1 MRFNWMKIKLIF
13 LLALISALFYST
25 SSVNN
30 LRDVSKMDIYINNSN
45 NLFITKDSIKS
56 AVIEIISTKNIRK
69 SSVHSQ
75 ALEFELNKIE
85 LVKNSDVFVD
95 VNGNMIINIEQR
107 KPIARFLDNKS
118 YLDEDGLIMPKS
130 KYYSARV
137 PVIRGYTNTQ
147 DQLSLIYK
155 LSNYINN
162 DKFLSQSATEILID
176 SNSNFSIKLRDYR
189 FKILIGQLNNL
200 DLKIKNFKAFY
211 INALANQ
218 ILNKYSVI
226 NLQFDNQVVCVKI

>member
-1 MRFNWMKIKLIF
+1 MRFSWMKIKLFF
-13 LLALISALFYST
+13 LLVLIFGLFYST
-25 SSVNN
+25 ISVNN
-30 LRDVSKMDIYINNSN
+30 LRDISKTDIYIHNSN

-56 AVIEIISTKNIRK
+56 AVIEIITTKNIHK
-69 SSVHSQ
+69 SSVHLK

-85 LVKNSDVFVD
+85 LVRKSDVFID
-95 VNGNMIINIEQR
+95 VNGTMIIDIEQR
-107 KPIARFLDNKS
+107 KPIARFIDNKS
-118 YLDEDGLIMPKS
+118 YLDEDGLVMPKS

-137 PVIRGYTNTQ
+137 PVIKGYANTQ
-147 DQLSLIYK
+147 DQLDLIYK
-155 LSNYINN
+155 LTNYIKD

-211 INALANQ
+211 INASANQ

>member
-1 MRFNWMKIKLIF
+1 MRFSWMKIKLFF
-13 LLALISALFYST
+13 LLVLISGLFYST
-25 SSVNN
+25 ISVNN
-30 LRDVSKMDIYINNSN
+30 LRDISKTDIYIHDSS

-56 AVIEIISTKNIRK
+56 AVIEIITTKNIHK
-69 SSVHSQ
+69 SSVHLK

-85 LVKNSDVFVD
+85 LVKKSDVFVD
-95 VNGNMIINIEQR
+95 VNGTMVVNIKQR
-107 KPIARFLDNKS
+107 KPIARFLNNKS
-118 YLDEDGLIMPKS
+118 YLDEDGLVMPKS

-137 PVIRGYTNTQ
+137 PVIKGYANTQ
-147 DQLSLIYK
+147 DQLDLIYK
-155 LSNYINN
+155 LSNYIRD

-211 INALANQ
+211 INASANQ

>member
-1 MRFNWMKIKLIF
+1 MRFSWMKIKLFF
-13 LLALISALFYST
+13 LLVLISGLFYST
-25 SSVNN
+25 ISVNN
-30 LRDVSKMDIYINNSN
+30 LRDISKTDIYIHDSS

-56 AVIEIISTKNIRK
+56 AVIEIITTKNIHK
-69 SSVHSQ
+69 SSVHLK

-85 LVKNSDVFVD
+85 LVKKSDVFID
-95 VNGNMIINIEQR
+95 VNGTMVIDIEQR
-107 KPIARFLDNKS
+107 KPIARFIDNKF
-118 YLDEDGLIMPKS
+118 YLDEDGFVMPKS

-137 PVIRGYTNTQ
+137 PVIKGYANTQ
-147 DQLSLIYK
+147 DQLDLIYK
-155 LSNYINN
+155 LSNYIRD

-211 INALANQ
+211 INASANQ

>member
-1 MRFNWMKIKLIF
+1 MRINWMKIKLIF
-13 LLALISALFYST
+13 LLILISGLFYST
-25 SSVNN
+25 ISVNN
-30 LRDVSKMDIYINNSN
+30 LRDISKTDIYIDNSN

-56 AVIEIISTKNIRK
+56 AVLEIITTKNIRK
-69 SSVHSQ
+69 SSVHPK
-75 ALEFELNKIE
+75 ALEFELNKNE
-85 LVKNSDVFVD
+85 LVRKSDVFID
-95 VNGNMIINIEQR
+95 VNGTMVVNIQQR
-107 KPIARFLDNKS
+107 MPIARFIDNKS
-118 YLDEDGLIMPKS
+118 YLDEDGLVMPKS
-130 KYYSARV
+130 RYYSARV
-137 PVIRGYTNTQ
+137 PVIKGYANTQ
-147 DQLSLIYK
+147 DQLDLIYK
-155 LSNYINN
+155 LSNYIKD

-211 INALANQ
+211 INASANQ

>member
-1 MRFNWMKIKLIF
+1 MRFSWMKIKLFF
-13 LLALISALFYST
+13 LLVLISGLFYST
-25 SSVNN
+25 ISVNN
-30 LRDVSKMDIYINNSN
+30 LRDISKTDIYIHDSS

-56 AVIEIISTKNIRK
+56 AVIEIITTKNIHK
-69 SSVHSQ
+69 SSVHLK

-85 LVKNSDVFVD
+85 LVKKSDVFID
-95 VNGNMIINIEQR
+95 VNGTIVIDIEQR
-107 KPIARFLDNKS
+107 KPIARFIDNKS
-118 YLDEDGLIMPKS
+118 YLDEDGLVMPKS

-137 PVIRGYTNTQ
+137 PVIKGYTNSQ
-147 DQLSLIYK
+147 DQLDLIYK
-155 LSNYINN
+155 LSNYIKD

-189 FKILIGQLNNL
+189 FKILIGQLNNI

-211 INALANQ
+211 INASANQ

>member
-1 MRFNWMKIKLIF
+1 MRFSWMKIKLFF
-13 LLALISALFYST
+13 LLVLISGLFYST
-25 SSVNN
+25 ISVNN
-30 LRDVSKMDIYINNSN
+30 LRDISKTDIYIDNSN

-56 AVIEIISTKNIRK
+56 AVIEIITTKNIHK
-69 SSVHSQ
+69 SSVHLK

-85 LVKNSDVFVD
+85 LVRKSDVFID
-95 VNGNMIINIEQR
+95 VNGTMVVNIHQR
-107 KPIARFLDNKS
+107 MPIARFLDNKS
-118 YLDEDGLIMPKS
+118 YLDEDGLVMPKS

-137 PVIRGYTNTQ
+137 PVIKGYANTQ
-147 DQLSLIYK
+147 DQLDLIYK
-155 LSNYINN
+155 LSNYIKD

-200 DLKIKNFKAFY
+200 DLKIKNFKAFF
-211 INALANQ
+211 INASANQ

>member
-1 MRFNWMKIKLIF
+1 MRFSWMKIKLFF
-13 LLALISALFYST
+13 LLVLISGLFYST
-25 SSVNN
+25 ISVNN
-30 LRDVSKMDIYINNSN
+30 LRDISKTDIYIHDSS

-56 AVIEIISTKNIRK
+56 AVIEIITTKNIHK
-69 SSVHSQ
+69 SSVHLK

-85 LVKNSDVFVD
+85 LVKKSDVFID
-95 VNGNMIINIEQR
+95 VNGTMVIDIEQR
-107 KPIARFLDNKS
+107 KPIARFIDNKF
-118 YLDEDGLIMPKS
+118 YLDEDGFVMPKS

-137 PVIRGYTNTQ
+137 PVIKGYANTQ
-147 DQLSLIYK
+147 DQLDLIYK
-155 LSNYINN
+155 LSNYIK
-162 DKFLSQSATEILID
+162 DDRFLSQSATEILID

-211 INALANQ
+211 INASANQ

>member
-1 MRFNWMKIKLIF
+1 MRFSWMKIKLFF
-13 LLALISALFYST
+13 LLVLISGLFYST
-25 SSVNN
+25 ISVNN
-30 LRDVSKMDIYINNSN
+30 LRDISKTDIYIHDSS

-56 AVIEIISTKNIRK
+56 AVIEIITTKNIHK
-69 SSVHSQ
+69 SSVHLK

-85 LVKNSDVFVD
+85 LVKKSDVFID
-95 VNGNMIINIEQR
+95 VNGTMVIDIEQR
-107 KPIARFLDNKS
+107 KPIARFIDNKF
-118 YLDEDGLIMPKS
+118 YLDEDGFVMPKS

-137 PVIRGYTNTQ
+137 PVIKGYAKTQ
-147 DQLSLIYK
+147 DQLDLIYK
-155 LSNYINN
+155 LSNYIKD

-211 INALANQ
+211 INASANQ

>member
-1 MRFNWMKIKLIF
+1 MKIKLFF
-13 LLALISALFYST
+13 LLVLISGLFYST
-25 SSVNN
+25 ISVNN
-30 LRDVSKMDIYINNSN
+30 LRDISKTDIYIHDSS

-56 AVIEIISTKNIRK
+56 AVIEIITTKNIHK
-69 SSVHSQ
+69 SSVHLK

-85 LVKNSDVFVD
+85 LVKKSDVFID
-95 VNGNMIINIEQR
+95 VNGTIVIDIEQR
-107 KPIARFLDNKS
+107 KPIARFIDNKF
-118 YLDEDGLIMPKS
+118 YLDEDGFVMPKS

-137 PVIRGYTNTQ
+137 PVIKGYANTQ
-147 DQLSLIYK
+147 DQLDLIYK
-155 LSNYINN
+155 LSNYIRD

-211 INALANQ
+211 INASANQ

>member
-1 MRFNWMKIKLIF
+1 MRFSWMKIKLFF
-13 LLALISALFYST
+13 LLVLISGLFYST
-25 SSVNN
+25 ISVNN
-30 LRDVSKMDIYINNSN
+30 LRDISETNIIIDNSN
-45 NLFITKDSIKS
+45 NLFITKDSIKN
-56 AVIEIISTKNIRK
+56 AVIKIIATKNIRK
-69 SSVHSQ
+69 SSVHLK

-85 LVKNSDVFVD
+85 LVRKSNVFID
-95 VNGNMIINIEQR
+95 VNGTIVIDIEQR
-107 KPIARFLDNKS
+107 KPIARFIDNKS
-118 YLDEDGLIMPKS
+118 YLDEDGLVMPKS

-137 PVIRGYTNTQ
+137 PVIKGYANTQ
-147 DQLSLIYK
+147 DQLDLIYK
-155 LSNYINN
+155 LSNYIKD

-211 INALANQ
+211 INASANQ

>member
-1 MRFNWMKIKLIF
+1 MRFSWMKIKLFF
-13 LLALISALFYST
+13 LLVLISGLFYST
-25 SSVNN
+25 ISVNN
-30 LRDVSKMDIYINNSN
+30 LRDISKTDIYIHDSS

-56 AVIEIISTKNIRK
+56 AVIEIITTKNIHK
-69 SSVHSQ
+69 SSVHLK

-85 LVKNSDVFVD
+85 LVKKSDVFID
-95 VNGNMIINIEQR
+95 VNGTMVIDIEQR
-107 KPIARFLDNKS
+107 KPIARFIDNKS
-118 YLDEDGLIMPKS
+118 YLDEDGLVMPKS

-137 PVIRGYTNTQ
+137 PVIKGYTNSQ
-147 DQLSLIYK
+147 DQLDLIYK
-155 LSNYINN
+155 LSNYIKD

-211 INALANQ
+211 INASANQ

>member
-95 VNGNMIINIEQR
+95 VNGSMLINIEQR

-211 INALANQ
+211 INASANQ

>member
-1 MRFNWMKIKLIF
+1 MKIKLFF
-13 LLALISALFYST
+13 LLVLIFGLFYST
-25 SSVNN
+25 ISVNN
-30 LRDVSKMDIYINNSN
+30 LRDISKTDIYIHNSN

-56 AVIEIISTKNIRK
+56 AVIEIITTKNIHK
-69 SSVHSQ
+69 SSVHLK

-85 LVKNSDVFVD
+85 LVRKSDVFID
-95 VNGNMIINIEQR
+95 VNGTMVVNIQQR

-137 PVIRGYTNTQ
+137 PVIKGYANTQ
-147 DQLSLIYK
+147 DQLDLIYQ
-155 LSNYINN
+155 LTNYIKD

-211 INALANQ
+211 INASANQ

>member
-1 MRFNWMKIKLIF
+1 MRFSWMKIKLFF
-13 LLALISALFYST
+13 LLVLISGLFYST
-25 SSVNN
+25 ISVNN
-30 LRDVSKMDIYINNSN
+30 LRDISKTDIYIDNSN

-56 AVIEIISTKNIRK
+56 AVIEIITTKNIRK
-69 SSVHSQ
+69 SSVHLK

-85 LVKNSDVFVD
+85 LVRKSDVFID
-95 VNGNMIINIEQR
+95 VNGTMVIDIEQR
-107 KPIARFLDNKS
+107 KPIARFIDNKS
-118 YLDEDGLIMPKS
+118 YLDEDGLVMPKS

-137 PVIRGYTNTQ
+137 PVIKGYANTQ
-147 DQLSLIYK
+147 DQLDLIYK
-155 LSNYINN
+155 LSNYIKD

-211 INALANQ
+211 INASANQ

>member
-1 MRFNWMKIKLIF
+1 MRFSWMKIKLFF
-13 LLALISALFYST
+13 LLVLIFGLFYST
-25 SSVNN
+25 ISVNN
-30 LRDVSKMDIYINNSN
+30 LRDISKTDIYIHNSN

-56 AVIEIISTKNIRK
+56 AVTKIITTKNIHK
-69 SSVHSQ
+69 SSVHLK

-85 LVKNSDVFVD
+85 LVRKSDVFID
-95 VNGNMIINIEQR
+95 VNGTMIIDIEQR
-107 KPIARFLDNKS
+107 KPIARFIDNKS
-118 YLDEDGLIMPKS
+118 YLDEDGLVMPKS

-137 PVIRGYTNTQ
+137 PVIKGYANTQ
-147 DQLSLIYK
+147 DQLDLIYQ
-155 LSNYINN
+155 LSNYIKD

-176 SNSNFSIKLRDYR
+176 NNNNFSIKLRDYR

>member
-1 MRFNWMKIKLIF
+1 MRFSWMKIKLFF
-13 LLALISALFYST
+13 LLVLISGLFYST
-25 SSVNN
+25 ISVNN
-30 LRDVSKMDIYINNSN
+30 LRDISKTDIYIHDSS

-56 AVIEIISTKNIRK
+56 AVIEIITTKNIHK
-69 SSVHSQ
+69 SSVHLK

-85 LVKNSDVFVD
+85 LVKKSDVFID
-95 VNGNMIINIEQR
+95 VNGTMVIDIEQR
-107 KPIARFLDNKS
+107 KPIARFIDNKF
-118 YLDEDGLIMPKS
+118 YLDEDGFVMPKS

-137 PVIRGYTNTQ
+137 PVIKGYANTQ
-147 DQLSLIYK
+147 DQLDLIYK
-155 LSNYINN
+155 LSNYIRD

-211 INALANQ
+211 INASTNQ

>member
-1 MRFNWMKIKLIF
+1 MRFSWMKIKLFF
-13 LLALISALFYST
+13 LLVLLSGLFYST
-25 SSVNN
+25 ISVNN
-30 LRDVSKMDIYINNSN
+30 LRDISKTDIYIHDSS

-56 AVIEIISTKNIRK
+56 AVIEIITTKNIRK
-69 SSVHSQ
+69 SSVHLK

-85 LVKNSDVFVD
+85 LVRKSDVFID
-95 VNGNMIINIEQR
+95 VNGTMVIDIEQR
-107 KPIARFLDNKS
+107 KPIARFIDNKS
-118 YLDEDGLIMPKS
+118 YLDEDGLVMPKS

-137 PVIRGYTNTQ
+137 PVIKGYANTQ
-147 DQLSLIYK
+147 DQLDLIYK
-155 LSNYINN
+155 LSNYIKD

-211 INALANQ
+211 INASANQ

>member
-13 LLALISALFYST
+13 LLVLISALFYST

-45 NLFITKDSIKS
+45 NLFITKDSINN
-56 AVIEIISTKNIRK
+56 AVVEIISTKKIRK

-211 INALANQ
+211 INASTNQ

-226 NLQFDNQVVCVKI
+226 NLQFDNQVVCVKN

>member
-1 MRFNWMKIKLIF
+1 MRFSWMKIKLFF
-13 LLALISALFYST
+13 LLVLIFGLFYST
-25 SSVNN
+25 ISVNN
-30 LRDVSKMDIYINNSN
+30 LRDISKTDIYIHNSN

-56 AVIEIISTKNIRK
+56 AVIQIITTKNIHK
-69 SSVHSQ
+69 SSVHLK

-85 LVKNSDVFVD
+85 LVRKSDVFID
-95 VNGNMIINIEQR
+95 VNGTMIIDIEQR
-107 KPIARFLDNKS
+107 KPIARFIDNKS
-118 YLDEDGLIMPKS
+118 YLDEDGLVMPKS

-137 PVIRGYTNTQ
+137 PVIKGYANTQ
-147 DQLSLIYK
+147 DQLDLIYK
-155 LSNYINN
+155 LTIYIKD

-211 INALANQ
+211 INASANK

>member
-1 MRFNWMKIKLIF
+1 MRFSWMKIKLFF
-13 LLALISALFYST
+13 LLVLISGLFYST
-25 SSVNN
+25 ISVNN
-30 LRDVSKMDIYINNSN
+30 LRDISETNIIIDNSN

-56 AVIEIISTKNIRK
+56 AVIEIITTKNIHK
-69 SSVHSQ
+69 SSVHLK

-85 LVKNSDVFVD
+85 LVRKSDVFID
-95 VNGNMIINIEQR
+95 VNGTMVIDIEQR
-107 KPIARFLDNKS
+107 KPIARFIDNKS
-118 YLDEDGLIMPKS
+118 YLDEDGLVMPKS

-137 PVIRGYTNTQ
+137 PVIKGYANTQ
-147 DQLSLIYK
+147 DQLDLIYK
-155 LSNYINN
+155 LSNYIKD

-211 INALANQ
+211 INASANQ

>member
-1 MRFNWMKIKLIF
+1 MRFSWMKIKLFF
-13 LLALISALFYST
+13 LLVLISGLFYST
-25 SSVNN
+25 ISVNN
-30 LRDVSKMDIYINNSN
+30 LRDISKTDIYIHDSS

-56 AVIEIISTKNIRK
+56 AVIEIITTKNIHK
-69 SSVHSQ
+69 SSVHLK

-85 LVKNSDVFVD
+85 LVRKSDVFID
-95 VNGNMIINIEQR
+95 VNGTIVIDIEQR
-107 KPIARFLDNKS
+107 KPIARFIDNKS
-118 YLDEDGLIMPKS
+118 YLDEDGLVMPKS

-137 PVIRGYTNTQ
+137 PVIKGYTNSQ
-147 DQLSLIYK
+147 DQLDLIYK
-155 LSNYINN
+155 LSNYIKD

-211 INALANQ
+211 INASANQ

>member
-1 MRFNWMKIKLIF
+1 MRINWMKIKLIF
-13 LLALISALFYST
+13 LLILISGLFYST
-25 SSVNN
+25 ISVNN
-30 LRDVSKMDIYINNSN
+30 LRDISKTNIYIDNSN

-56 AVIEIISTKNIRK
+56 AVTEIITTKNIRK
-69 SSVHSQ
+69 SSVHVK

-85 LVKNSDVFVD
+85 LVRKSDVFID
-95 VNGNMIINIEQR
+95 VNGTMVVNIQQR
-107 KPIARFLDNKS
+107 MPIARFIDNKS
-118 YLDEDGLIMPKS
+118 YLDEDGLVMPKS
-130 KYYSARV
+130 RYYSARV
-137 PVIRGYTNTQ
+137 PVIKGYANTQ
-147 DQLSLIYK
+147 DQLDLIYQ
-155 LSNYINN
+155 LSNYIKD

-176 SNSNFSIKLRDYR
+176 NNNNFSIKLRDYR

>member
-1 MRFNWMKIKLIF
+1 MRFSWMKIKLFF
-13 LLALISALFYST
+13 LLVLISGLFYST
-25 SSVNN
+25 ISVNN
-30 LRDVSKMDIYINNSN
+30 LRDISKTDIYIHDSS

-56 AVIEIISTKNIRK
+56 AVIEIITTKNIHK
-69 SSVHSQ
+69 SSVHLK

-85 LVKNSDVFVD
+85 LVRKSNVFID
-95 VNGNMIINIEQR
+95 VNGTIVIDIEQR
-107 KPIARFLDNKS
+107 KPIARFIDNKS
-118 YLDEDGLIMPKS
+118 YLDEDGLVMPKS

-137 PVIRGYTNTQ
+137 PVIKGYANTQ
-147 DQLSLIYK
+147 DQLDLIYK
-155 LSNYINN
+155 LSNYIKD

-211 INALANQ
+211 INASANQ

>member
-1 MRFNWMKIKLIF
+1 MRFSWMKIKLVF
-13 LLALISALFYST
+13 LLVLISGLFYST
-25 SSVNN
+25 ISVNN
-30 LRDVSKMDIYINNSN
+30 LRDISKTDIYIHNSN

-56 AVIEIISTKNIRK
+56 AVIKIITTKNIHK
-69 SSVHSQ
+69 SSVHLK

-85 LVKNSDVFVD
+85 LVRKSDVFID
-95 VNGNMIINIEQR
+95 VNGTMVIGIEQR
-107 KPIARFLDNKS
+107 KPIARFMDNKS
-118 YLDEDGLIMPKS
+118 YLDEDGLVMPKS

-137 PVIRGYTNTQ
+137 PVIKGYTNNL
-147 DQLSLIYK
+147 DQLDLIYK
-155 LSNYINN
+155 LSNYIKD

-211 INALANQ
+211 INASANQ

-226 NLQFDNQVVCVKI
+226 NLQFDNQVVCVKK

>member
-1 MRFNWMKIKLIF
+1 MRFSWMKIKLFF
-13 LLALISALFYST
+13 LLVLISGLFYST
-25 SSVNN
+25 ISVNN
-30 LRDVSKMDIYINNSN
+30 LRDISKTDIYIHDSS

-56 AVIEIISTKNIRK
+56 AVIEIITTKNIHK
-69 SSVHSQ
+69 SSVHLK

-85 LVKNSDVFVD
+85 LVKKSDVFID
-95 VNGNMIINIEQR
+95 VNGTMVIDIEQR
-107 KPIARFLDNKS
+107 KPIARFIDNKF
-118 YLDEDGLIMPKS
+118 YLDEDGFVMPKS

-137 PVIRGYTNTQ
+137 PVIKGYANTQ
-147 DQLSLIYK
+147 NQLDLIYK
-155 LSNYINN
+155 LSNYIKD

-211 INALANQ
+211 INASANQ

>member
-1 MRFNWMKIKLIF
+1 MRFSWMKIKLFF
-13 LLALISALFYST
+13 LLVLIFGLFYST
-25 SSVNN
+25 ISVNN
-30 LRDVSKMDIYINNSN
+30 LRDISKTDIYIHDSS

-56 AVIEIISTKNIRK
+56 AVIEIITTKNIHK
-69 SSVHSQ
+69 SSVHLK
-75 ALEFELNKIE
+75 ALKFELNKIE
-85 LVKNSDVFVD
+85 LVRKSNVFID
-95 VNGNMIINIEQR
+95 VNGTIVIDIEQR
-107 KPIARFLDNKS
+107 KPIARFIDNKS
-118 YLDEDGLIMPKS
+118 YLDEDGLVMPKS

-137 PVIRGYTNTQ
+137 PVIKGYTNSQ
-147 DQLSLIYK
+147 DQLDLIYK
-155 LSNYINN
+155 LSNYIKD

-211 INALANQ
+211 INASANQ

>member
-1 MRFNWMKIKLIF
+1 MRFSWMKIKLFF
-13 LLALISALFYST
+13 LLVLIFGLFYST
-25 SSVNN
+25 ISVNN
-30 LRDVSKMDIYINNSN
+30 LRDISKTDIYIHNSN

-56 AVIEIISTKNIRK
+56 AVIEIITTKNIHK
-69 SSVHSQ
+69 SSVHLK

-85 LVKNSDVFVD
+85 LVRKSDVFID
-95 VNGNMIINIEQR
+95 VNGTMIIDIEQR
-107 KPIARFLDNKS
+107 KPIARFIDNKS
-118 YLDEDGLIMPKS
+118 YLDEDGLVMPKS

-137 PVIRGYTNTQ
+137 PVIKGYANTQ
-147 DQLSLIYK
+147 DQLDLIYK
-155 LSNYINN
+155 LTNYIKD

>member
-1 MRFNWMKIKLIF
+1 MRFSWMKIKLFF
-13 LLALISALFYST
+13 LLVLISGLFYST
-25 SSVNN
+25 ISVNN
-30 LRDVSKMDIYINNSN
+30 LRDISKTDIYIHDSS

-56 AVIEIISTKNIRK
+56 AVIEIITTKNIHK
-69 SSVHSQ
+69 SSVHLK

-85 LVKNSDVFVD
+85 LVKKSDVFID
-95 VNGNMIINIEQR
+95 VNGTMVIDIEQR
-107 KPIARFLDNKS
+107 KPIARFIDNKS
-118 YLDEDGLIMPKS
+118 YLDEDGLVMPKS

-137 PVIRGYTNTQ
+137 PVIKGYANTQ
-147 DQLSLIYK
+147 DQLDLIYK
-155 LSNYINN
+155 LSNYIKN

-211 INALANQ
+211 INASANQ

>member
-1 MRFNWMKIKLIF
+1 MRFSWMKIKLFF
-13 LLALISALFYST
+13 LLVLIFGLFYST
-25 SSVNN
+25 ISVNN
-30 LRDVSKMDIYINNSN
+30 LRDISKTDIYIHNSN

-56 AVIEIISTKNIRK
+56 AVTKIITTKNIHK
-69 SSVHSQ
+69 SSVHLK

-85 LVKNSDVFVD
+85 LVRKSDVFID
-95 VNGNMIINIEQR
+95 VNGTMIIDIEQR
-107 KPIARFLDNKS
+107 KPIARFIDNKS
-118 YLDEDGLIMPKS
+118 YLDEDGLVMPKS

-137 PVIRGYTNTQ
+137 PVIKGYANTQ
-147 DQLSLIYK
+147 DQLDLIYK
-155 LSNYINN
+155 LTNYIKD

-211 INALANQ
+211 INASANK

>member
-1 MRFNWMKIKLIF
+1 MRFNWMKIKLFF
-13 LLALISALFYST
+13 LLVLIFGLFYST
-25 SSVNN
+25 ISVNN
-30 LRDVSKMDIYINNSN
+30 LRDISKTDIYIHNSN

-56 AVIEIISTKNIRK
+56 AVTKIITTKNIHK
-69 SSVHSQ
+69 SSVHLK

-85 LVKNSDVFVD
+85 LVKKSDVFID
-95 VNGNMIINIEQR
+95 VNGTIVIDIEQR
-107 KPIARFLDNKS
+107 KPIARFIDNKS
-118 YLDEDGLIMPKS
+118 YLDEDGLVMPKS

-137 PVIRGYTNTQ
+137 PVIKGYANTQ
-147 DQLSLIYK
+147 DQLDLIYQ
-155 LSNYINN
+155 LTNYIKD

-211 INALANQ
+211 INASANQ

>member
-1 MRFNWMKIKLIF
+1 MRFSWMKIKLFF
-13 LLALISALFYST
+13 LLVLIFGLFYST
-25 SSVNN
+25 ISVNN
-30 LRDVSKMDIYINNSN
+30 LRDISKTDIYIHNSN

-56 AVIEIISTKNIRK
+56 AVIEIITTKNIHK
-69 SSVHSQ
+69 SSVHLK

-85 LVKNSDVFVD
+85 LVRKSDVFID
-95 VNGNMIINIEQR
+95 VNGTMIIDIEQR
-107 KPIARFLDNKS
+107 KPIARFIDNKS
-118 YLDEDGLIMPKS
+118 YLDEDGLVMPKS

-137 PVIRGYTNTQ
+137 PVIKGYSNTQ
-147 DQLSLIYK
+147 DQLDLIYK
-155 LSNYINN
+155 LTNYIKD

-211 INALANQ
+211 INASANQ

>member
-1 MRFNWMKIKLIF
+1 MRFSWMKIKLFF
-13 LLALISALFYST
+13 LLVLLSGLFYST
-25 SSVNN
+25 ISVNN
-30 LRDVSKMDIYINNSN
+30 LRDISKTDIYIHDSS

-56 AVIEIISTKNIRK
+56 AVIEIIATKNIRK
-69 SSVHSQ
+69 SSVHLK

-85 LVKNSDVFVD
+85 LVRKSDVFVD
-95 VNGNMIINIEQR
+95 VNGAMVIDIEQR
-107 KPIARFLDNKS
+107 KPIARFIDNKS
-118 YLDEDGLIMPKS
+118 YLDEDGLVMPKS

-137 PVIRGYTNTQ
+137 PVIKGYANTQ
-147 DQLSLIYK
+147 DQLALIYK
-155 LSNYINN
+155 LSNYIKD

-211 INALANQ
+211 INASANQ

>member
-1 MRFNWMKIKLIF
+1 MRFSWMKIKLFF
-13 LLALISALFYST
+13 LLVLISGLFYST
-25 SSVNN
+25 ISVNN
-30 LRDVSKMDIYINNSN
+30 LRDISKTDIYIHDSS

-56 AVIEIISTKNIRK
+56 AVIEIITTKNIHK
-69 SSVHSQ
+69 SSVHLK

-85 LVKNSDVFVD
+85 LVRKSDVFID
-95 VNGNMIINIEQR
+95 VNGTMVIDIEQR
-107 KPIARFLDNKS
+107 KPIARFIDNKS
-118 YLDEDGLIMPKS
+118 YLDEDGLVMPKS

-137 PVIRGYTNTQ
+137 PVIKGYANSQ
-147 DQLSLIYK
+147 DQLDLIYK
-155 LSNYINN
+155 LSNYIKD

-211 INALANQ
+211 INASANQ

>member
-1 MRFNWMKIKLIF
+1 MRFSWMKIKLFF
-13 LLALISALFYST
+13 LLVLISGLFYST
-25 SSVNN
+25 ISVNN
-30 LRDVSKMDIYINNSN
+30 LRDISKTDIYIHNSS

-56 AVIEIISTKNIRK
+56 AVIEIITTKNIHK
-69 SSVHSQ
+69 SSVHLK

-85 LVKNSDVFVD
+85 LVRKSDVFID
-95 VNGNMIINIEQR
+95 VNGTMVIDIEQR
-107 KPIARFLDNKS
+107 KPIARFIDNKS
-118 YLDEDGLIMPKS
+118 YLDEDGLVMPKS
-130 KYYSARV
+130 KYYSAKV
-137 PVIRGYTNTQ
+137 PVIKGYANTQ
-147 DQLSLIYK
+147 DQLDLIYK
-155 LSNYINN
+155 LSNYIKD

-211 INALANQ
+211 INASANQ

>member
-1 MRFNWMKIKLIF
+1 MRFNWMKIKLFF
-13 LLALISALFYST
+13 LLVLIFGLFYST
-25 SSVNN
+25 ISVNN
-30 LRDVSKMDIYINNSN
+30 LRDISKTDIYIHNSN

-56 AVIEIISTKNIRK
+56 AVIEIITTKNIHK
-69 SSVHSQ
+69 SSVHLK

-85 LVKNSDVFVD
+85 LVKKSDVFID
-95 VNGNMIINIEQR
+95 VNGTMVIDIEQR
-107 KPIARFLDNKS
+107 KPIARFIDNKF
-118 YLDEDGLIMPKS
+118 YLDEDGFVMPKS

-137 PVIRGYTNTQ
+137 PVIKGYANTQ
-147 DQLSLIYK
+147 DQLDLIYK
-155 LSNYINN
+155 LTNYIKD

-200 DLKIKNFKAFY
+200 DFKIKNFKAFY
-211 INALANQ
+211 INASANQ

-226 NLQFDNQVVCVKI
+226 NLQFENQVVCVKI

>member
-1 MRFNWMKIKLIF
+1 MRFSWMKIKLFF
-13 LLALISALFYST
+13 LLVLISGLFYST
-25 SSVNN
+25 ISVNN
-30 LRDVSKMDIYINNSN
+30 LRDISKTDIYIHDSS

-56 AVIEIISTKNIRK
+56 AVIEIITTKNIHK
-69 SSVHSQ
+69 SSVHLK

-85 LVKNSDVFVD
+85 LVRKSDVFID
-95 VNGNMIINIEQR
+95 VNGTMVIDIEQR
-107 KPIARFLDNKS
+107 KPIARFIDNKS
-118 YLDEDGLIMPKS
+118 YLDEDGLVMPKS

-137 PVIRGYTNTQ
+137 PVIKGYANTQ
-147 DQLSLIYK
+147 DQLDLIYK
-155 LSNYINN
+155 LSNYIKD

-211 INALANQ
+211 INASANQ